1 MSQST
6 PTPTP
11 CPVCGRPDCDQ
22 HAESRIVRLSPYLIR
37 RLVSAPHSNIWTRY
51 QIDPS
56 DQFGLIPLTIYV
68 NPVDTPLTGAF
79 WVKETET
86 RRGDVHHASIYLVA
100 VPAVPAPAWLSL
112 HEAGEAF
119 AIDRRHT
126 LAAGHTQAGF
136 FVLTTD
142 LVPPAVAERTIV
154 FGHVLGVS
162 ELNALPG
169 WQPGRFGGVIRQTAV
184 INRDLPRPGAVLT
197 VYDHRESP
205 TPTAFVAVTE
215 KTGAGRRWFHL
226 DLYPDDDDAIGR
238 VAVGRLDLTPGPGEQ
253 AEWLFHSTS
262 TDSQQRQQSVTV
274 VAIFVRDDEAL
285 PVDPDKLAEKC
296 TRLAAEF
303 GGPAVLC
310 DALEDLV
317 LARFNAGAL
326 TVDETQEASWGRIAA
341 MRARAERTTF
351 PGEAFVAWKKAIF
364 ALAKMAAFPFGH
376 FDAYVADLES
386 KLPAADETSA
396 ESQP

>member
-1 MSQST
+1 MSQFT

-11 CPVCGRPDCDQ
+11 CLVCGRSGCDQ
-22 HAESRIVRLSPYLIR
+22 HANARIVRLAPALVA
-37 RLVSAPHSNIWTRY
+37 RLNSAPHSNIWTRY
-51 QIDPS
+51 QVEPGAY
-56 DQFGLIPLTIYV
+56 GLAPLTLYV
-68 NPVDTPLTGAF
+68 NPVNAPLTGAF
-79 WVKETET
+79 WVKEVET
-86 RRGDVHHASIYLVA
+86 RKGDVHHASVYLVA
-100 VPAVPAPAWLSL
+100 VPGAAETSLYL

-119 AIDRRHT
+119 AADRRQT
-126 LAAGHTQAGF
+126 LAAGHAETGF
-136 FVLTTD
+136 FALTTSS
-142 LVPPAVAERTIV
+142 VAPPVAERNIV
-154 FGHVLGVS
+154 FGHVLDVT

-169 WQPGRFGGVIRQTAV
+169 WQTGRFGGVIRQTAV

-226 DLYPDDDDAIGR
+226 DLYPDDDPAIGR

-262 TDSQQRQQSVTV
+262 TDSKQRQQSVTV

-285 PVDPDKLAEKC
+285 PVDPYILAEKC
-296 TRLAAEF
+296 THLAAELVA
-303 GGPAVLC
+303 PTALC

-317 LARFNAGAL
+317 LARVNTGAL
-326 TVDETQEASWGRIAA
+326 AVDEAQEAAWGKIAA

-376 FDAYVADLES
+376 FDAYVADLEAKFS
-386 KLPAADETSA
+386 AAQNEPSA
-396 ESQP
+396 